1 MKLNST
7 MTRWITTGLLAASV
21 FTTASPA
28 FADHGGRRRFK
39 GVERHHRGGDRVI
52 IRERSSSVGPV
63 LAGLVGGFIIGQ
75 AVTSNARPVVVHETR
90 YERRHYRRPVAVYRY
105 HDPYCDEWYDSID
118 DCEFR
123 GHRHP
128 RVIQVI
134 DIRTGRQVRSMHH
147 HDGEW
152 RNFDD
157 DCHDDDH
164 DRFED

>member
-1 MKLNST
+1 MTRTPEDAMKLDPK

-21 FTTASPA
+21 LSISSTA
-28 FADHGGRRRFK
+28 FADRGGRRFK
-39 GVERHHRGGDRVI
+39 GVDRHSDRVI

-75 AVTSNARPVVVHETR
+75 AVSSNAHPVIVHERR
-90 YERRHYRRPVAVYRY
+90 YERRYPRRPVVVYRY
-105 HDPYCDEWYDSID
+105 HDPYCDEWYDSLD
-118 DCEFR
+118 ECEFR

-134 DIRTGRQVRSMHH
+134 DLRTGRQVRSLHH

-152 RNFDD
+152 RDFDD
-157 DCHDDDH
+157 D
-164 DRFED
+164 EDCED